1 MITEN
6 EKLYNGLCRVA
17 IYVPPLLKKKILIE
31 SQKYGSTSKL
41 CNEILT
47 QYFKNYKL

>member
-6 EKLYNGLCRVA
+6 ERLYNGLCRVA

-31 SQKYGSTSKL
+31 SKKYGSTSKL